1 MMLDQLLPPSTL
13 VPAILIEN
21 HDGLWRATAVIAPDA
36 EPIGIIGP
44 STSQGASPAAAL
56 DVLLGRHFGRDIA
69 VDLPASLIAIDRTQV
84 LDAGG
89 RS

>member
-1 MMLDQLLPPSTL
+1 MMLDQLLPPPTL

-56 DVLLGRHFGRDIA
+56 DVLLGRAFGSA
-69 VDLPASLIAIDRTQV
+69 VYAPLNPSFIAIDRTPLTREAV
-84 LDAGG
+84 E
-89 RS
+89 